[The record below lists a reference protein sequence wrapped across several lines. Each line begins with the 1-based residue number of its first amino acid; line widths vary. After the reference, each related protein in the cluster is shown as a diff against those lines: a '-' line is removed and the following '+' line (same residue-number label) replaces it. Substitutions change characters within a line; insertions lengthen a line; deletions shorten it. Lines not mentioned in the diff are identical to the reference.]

1 MGEMA
6 DWINQDDPEEDRDQ
20 WIDHRENEM
29 SNDKCI
35 IHGCTN
41 HKGQVRFVRN
51 ICEPCYDAGITTGEI
66 TPHTEAFLKRILPVI
81 FPKDEKLE
89 RKEKN
94 MTDRFKGLIVALDK
108 DYRDDDAESIIEAI
122 KMVKGVLEVKPVV
135 AKIDDCVIKI
145 RVAEEMEKK
154 LLKALHSYEED

>member
-20 WIDHRENEM
+20 WIDKRETYLGVGRTGDCDCADDYTCAEHR
-29 SNDKCI
+29 
-35 IHGCTN
+35 G
-41 HKGQVRFVRN
+41 FYL
-51 ICEPCYDAGITTGEI
+51 CETQ
-66 TPHTEAFLKRILPVI
+66 
-81 FPKDEKLE
+81 
-89 RKEKN
+89 RKET

-108 DYRDDDAESIIEAI
+108 DYRDDDAASIIEAI

-154 LLKALHSYEED
+154 LYKALHSYEDE